1 MSRVAAGAARVGRRV
16 PGEPGVWVL
25 IAGDLL
31 IFSIF
36 FVTFAYYRRSA
47 PELYA
52 ASQAV
57 LGRSFGIVNTL
68 LLLTGSLFVF
78 RGVHLARS
86 VGAQPAARWILFG
99 ALTGV
104 SFLLNKVLEW
114 GHLFSRGI
122 SVYTSE
128 YFMFFFMFT
137 GIHALHVLLGTGVL
151 FHFHLRMKEPRR
163 APSVQLTEAGAL
175 FWHLV
180 DVLWIVL
187 FALLYLAR

>member
-1 MSRVAAGAARVGRRV
+1 MSRVVADTAGAGRRV

-36 FVTFAYYRRSA
+36 FVTFAYYRRAA

-52 ASQAV
+52 ASQAA

-86 VGAQPAARWILFG
+86 VGAQPAGRWILFG

-137 GIHALHVLLGTGVL
+137 GIHAFHVLLGTGVL
-151 FHFHLRMKEPRR
+151 FHFHLRMNEPRR
-163 APSVQLTEAGAL
+163 APSLQLTEAGAL
-175 FWHLV
+175 FWHLI